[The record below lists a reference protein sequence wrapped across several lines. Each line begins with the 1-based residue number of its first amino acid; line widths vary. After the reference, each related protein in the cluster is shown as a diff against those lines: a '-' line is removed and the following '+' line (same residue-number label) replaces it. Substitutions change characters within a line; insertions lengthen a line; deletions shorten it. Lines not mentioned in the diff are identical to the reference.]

1 MLILDQNKSTEI
13 QKRQGKIKGYT
24 VTIWWSAVT
33 NQQPLAIMES
43 EGEILFA
50 DKGCLR

>member
-1 MLILDQNKSTEI
+1 M
-13 QKRQGKIKGYT
+13 KGYA

-33 NQQPLAIMES
+33 NQQPLAITGS
-43 EGEILFA
+43 EGEFLFA